1 MHVSRT
7 IAQKDDLTVLFY
19 LRSWEPQVSK
29 ALTGASKW
37 TDLQPRAKNRYA
49 SHTFFKWLKA
59 T

>member
-49 SHTFFKWLKA
+49 ILSHIF
-59 T
+59 